1 MRKVLILSN
10 KVPYP
15 AKDGSSIAMARLLEN
30 LIEMGDC
37 HITYGAINTIKHR
50 KNIEDFPKNVLEK
63 IALKTFEANTSPTV
77 FNGFS
82 NLLF

>member
-30 LIEMGDC
+30 LIEMGNC
-37 HITYGAINTIKHR
+37 SITYGAINTVKHR
-50 KNIEDFPKNVLEK
+50 KKLK
-63 IALKTFEANTSPTV
+63 IFLRTCWRK
-77 FNGFS
+77 
-82 NLLF
+82 

>member
-37 HITYGAINTIKHR
+37 SITYGAINTVKHR
-50 KNIEDFPKNVLEK
+50 KEN
-63 IALKTFEANTSPTV
+63 
-77 FNGFS
+77 
-82 NLLF
+82 